1 MPLDLKLLT
10 SLFFNNE
17 VKKSVLDPLTCIIR
31 CSILSYKPIGTK
43 ISIIDNKIMFHDPH
57 ILQGPIRWT
66 QGDKREDLHNI
77 YNPLLKATQWYKKD
91 NPDILN
97 IFKLAKKGLEKLK
110 RSYDESSIISH
121 SLAFYINILNLFINN
136 NDDNIT
142 NYLESNN
149 EVVYGV
155 NTKDENKNN
164 NNNNNNN
171 NSNKNNKNNNTNQE
185 EDNKIYQALRDL
197 WDEKQIC
204 IINNILIQVEK
215 EPENSTEWLK
225 ALDTILSSKEK
236 QVSNI
241 ILKNTTQLG

>member
-1 MPLDLKLLT
+1 MPIDLKLFT

-31 CSILSYKPIGTK
+31 CSILSYKPVGTK
-43 ISIIDNKIMFHDPH
+43 ISIIDNKIMFHDPN

-110 RSYDESSIISH
+110 KSYDESSIISH
-121 SLAFYINILNLFINN
+121 SLAFYINILNLFINT
-136 NDDNIT
+136 NDNKIN
-142 NYLESNN
+142 NYLETNN
-149 EVVYGV
+149 DVVYGL
-155 NTKDENKNN
+155 NTKDDKKKNN
-164 NNNNNNN
+164 
-171 NSNKNNKNNNTNQE
+171 NQE
-185 EDNKIYQALRDL
+185 EDNKIYQALRNL
-197 WDEKQIC
+197 WDKKQIC

>member
-1 MPLDLKLLT
+1 MPIDLKLFT
-10 SLFFNNE
+10 SLFFNSE

-31 CSILSYKPIGTK
+31 CSILSYKPVGTK
-43 ISIIDNKIMFHDPH
+43 ISIIDNKIMFHDPN

-110 RSYDESSIISH
+110 KSYDESSIISH
-121 SLAFYINILNLFINN
+121 SLAFYINILNLFINT
-136 NDDNIT
+136 NDNKIN
-142 NYLESNN
+142 NYLETNN
-149 EVVYGV
+149 DVVYGV
-155 NTKDENKNN
+155 NTKDDKKKNN
-164 NNNNNNN
+164 INNN
-171 NSNKNNKNNNTNQE
+171 NQE
-185 EDNKIYQALRDL
+185 EDNKIYQALRNL

-215 EPENSTEWLK
+215 EPDNSTEWLK